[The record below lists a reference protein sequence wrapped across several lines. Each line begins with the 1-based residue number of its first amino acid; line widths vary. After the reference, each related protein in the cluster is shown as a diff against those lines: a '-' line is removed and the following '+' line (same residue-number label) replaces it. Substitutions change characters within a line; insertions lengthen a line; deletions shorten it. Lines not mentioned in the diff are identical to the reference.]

1 MSSPI
6 PDLTPLGVLVAL
18 LTMFVGPVLAPL
30 LGAYSL
36 IVVGW
41 FGGVLI
47 GIYRQPPGSRIGI
60 LGFLLVSLIVTLGAT
75 VSAADVLSAYM
86 PLIEAKALLFP
97 IAVMIPAIGHSWVN
111 IAQWCAGA
119 LRRRFMRNKQGKQ

>member
-6 PDLTPLGVLVAL
+6 PDVTPLGVLVTL

-36 IVVGW
+36 IVAGW

-47 GIYRQPPGSRIGI
+47 GIYRRPPGSRIAI

-97 IAVMIPAIGHSWVN
+97 IAVLIPAIGHSWVN
-111 IAQWCAGA
+111 IARWCAGA
-119 LRRRFMRNKQGKQ
+119 LRRRFMRNEQGKQ